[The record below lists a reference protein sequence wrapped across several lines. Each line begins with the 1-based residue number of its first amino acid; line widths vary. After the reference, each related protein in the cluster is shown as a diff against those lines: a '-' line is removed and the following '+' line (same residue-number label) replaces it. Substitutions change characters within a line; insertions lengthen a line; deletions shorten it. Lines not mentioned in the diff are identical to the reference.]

1 MNIKKL
7 YKLLLIGLTVS
18 LNTNTHAMYYPMK
31 AARIVHSLY
40 AMNIRT
46 LYKIGSLF
54 SKKPTTE
61 SIPTEKDTHE
71 ELSQHHAKTK
81 KHTLNK
87 IKFDRGSSYLFKCVN
102 YYLSKYKQKGFNFCS
117 SNLFLAYTK
126 TEDHVLAFTYT
137 RKREDVDPT
146 ILEIIEDYIEFP
158 YVSVIIIDSRI
169 HNFPY
174 GLQKLILGHEVF
186 HCAQFN
192 AEKDVTT
199 TINPDLYPKGPEQ
212 EADTQAMLNCGCYKC
227 AKEYAKYLPKKS
239 EDYLT
244 RKEAKEI
251 LATMDSHHLC
261 PYHQGRAEGIPH
273 EVLIEEIEKG
283 IRGV

>member
-102 YYLSKYKQKGFNFCS
+102 YYLSKYKQKGFNG
-117 SNLFLAYTK
+117 
-126 TEDHVLAFTYT
+126 
-137 RKREDVDPT
+137 
-146 ILEIIEDYIEFP
+146 
-158 YVSVIIIDSRI
+158 RI
-169 HNFPY
+169 
-174 GLQKLILGHEVF
+174 
-186 HCAQFN
+186 
-192 AEKDVTT
+192 
-199 TINPDLYPKGPEQ
+199 
-212 EADTQAMLNCGCYKC
+212 
-227 AKEYAKYLPKKS
+227 
-239 EDYLT
+239 
-244 RKEAKEI
+244 
-251 LATMDSHHLC
+251 
-261 PYHQGRAEGIPH
+261 
-273 EVLIEEIEKG
+273 
-283 IRGV
+283 IRGDNDLVMVLGKANKKWELISAYDSKTPFTTWSPEFKYS